1 MIRLIALDLDDT
13 LLMPDCTIPSDVIS
27 VLQRAD
33 SQYGVRIV
41 IATGRI
47 YPSAKIYAEQLGTKS
62 HIICYN
68 GAMIREIGKEPL
80 YTAELDPDLIRRIA
94 VFCRERD
101 LYLQMYHE
109 DRIVVEKI
117 CDKTLADPDSKVTDI
132 VEIGDLTKAELF
144 PSPKMMIFD
153 APEKLNQIRR
163 ELDHLFSDEL
173 YIAMSKEYLLE
184 MMPKGVSKKNTLKR
198 YAKSLGIGREEVM
211 ACGDNTNDM
220 EMVKWAGAGVAVA
233 NAVPE
238 LKAAADYIASEER
251 SYGVAEAVRNL
262 IFERGNERA

>member
-101 LYLQMYHE
+101 LYLVLLVLLNNLVKKCLEALKFQGAWRFENGYFLKMGIAN
-109 DRIVVEKI
+109 RP
-117 CDKTLADPDSKVTDI
+117 DP
-132 VEIGDLTKAELF
+132 
-144 PSPKMMIFD
+144 
-153 APEKLNQIRR
+153 
-163 ELDHLFSDEL
+163 
-173 YIAMSKEYLLE
+173 
-184 MMPKGVSKKNTLKR
+184 
-198 YAKSLGIGREEVM
+198 
-211 ACGDNTNDM
+211 
-220 EMVKWAGAGVAVA
+220 
-233 NAVPE
+233 
-238 LKAAADYIASEER
+238 
-251 SYGVAEAVRNL
+251 
-262 IFERGNERA
+262 